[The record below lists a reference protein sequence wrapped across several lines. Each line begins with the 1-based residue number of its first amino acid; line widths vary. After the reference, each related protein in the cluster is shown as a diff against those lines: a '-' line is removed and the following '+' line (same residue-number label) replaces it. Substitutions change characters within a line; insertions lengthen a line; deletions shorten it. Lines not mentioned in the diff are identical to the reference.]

1 MHLKVESPGGG
12 ASRVAIEP
20 LPFVIGRQPGC
31 GLIIRDSRVSR
42 RHAQLL
48 QESGNWW
55 IEDLGSRTGTRV
67 NGRVVTR
74 AELCSGDVIDFGV
87 EDGDRLVFDPPLE
100 ANPTEALERL
110 RALAEL
116 TRALHGALATP
127 DVLAALVDAAMAVTG
142 APRGALLLREKG
154 VLEVPVQRGTGPALP
169 LGEIETALR
178 HRRGLLAVELPHA
191 VCVPLLPVRGGGTQP
206 QEETTVLGGDE
217 TGGALWLELANGLS
231 ATYREILQALALEA
245 STILENA
252 RLLEQE
258 RSRRHLE
265 DELELARSIQQGLL
279 PTRLPESGWLRAAG
293 SSRPS
298 RQVGGD
304 YFDLR
309 LLANSCAFVAADV
322 AGKGVGSALLAAF
335 LQGVFQAAA
344 HAGSEEDRLIGTVNE
359 FLYERTGGEKSAA
372 VFYGILQRDGSLEYL
387 NTGFCRPFVLSGG
400 VTRELES
407 TGVPLGLLP
416 APLVEVARAKLA
428 PGETLLLYSDG
439 VADAASPEGERFG
452 VDRLL
457 AAAQSGATCQ
467 ERHDAILAALDA
479 FSRGADP
486 PDDQTLLLLDV
497 S

>member
-42 RHAQLL
+42 RHAQLF
-48 QESGNWW
+48 EEGGNWW
-55 IEDLGSRTGTRV
+55 VEDLGSRTGTRV
-67 NGRVVTR
+67 NGRAITR
-74 AELCSGDVIDFGV
+74 AELSRGDVIDFGV
-87 EDGDRLVFDPPLE
+87 EDGDRLVFDPPPE
-100 ANPTEALERL
+100 ASPTEALERL

-142 APRGALLLREKG
+142 ATRGALLLREKG
-154 VLEVPVQRGTGPALP
+154 ALEVPVQRGAGPALP

-178 HRRGLLAVELPHA
+178 HRRGLLAVELLHA

-206 QEETTVLGGDE
+206 QETTVLGGDE
-217 TGGALWLELANGLS
+217 TAGALWLEQANGLS
-231 ATYREILQALALEA
+231 ATNREILQALALEA

-265 DELELARSIQQGLL
+265 DELALARSIQQGLL
-279 PTRLPESGWLRAAG
+279 PARLPDSGWLRAAG

-309 LLANSCAFVAADV
+309 LLSDSCAFVAADI

-344 HAGSEEDRLIGTVNE
+344 HAGSEEDRLIGTVND

-372 VFYGILQRDGSLEYL
+372 VFYGILQRDGTLEYL
-387 NTGFCRPFVLSGG
+387 NTGFCRPFVLGG
-400 VTRELES
+400 GAMRELES

-416 APLVEVARAKLA
+416 APMVEVARAKLS

-452 VDRLL
+452 LDRLL
-457 AAAQSGATCQ
+457 VAAQSGATCR